1 VRRRNRRSD
10 PLANAVADG
19 EALPAGRLDDPED
32 VDALRAAIALKAAQP
47 GADLPS
53 SEFVGRLRQ
62 ELTDEGTGGRQR
74 WSRRAVLATAGA
86 AAAGAAVAGT
96 AGVALDR
103 NVLKTTAPS
112 RPGGAAQLEPID
124 GEWLKVTTDAELTS
138 GTPQRFSTAALVGFV
153 TSTDTGVVAVS
164 AACTHLGC
172 TLQSNEAAAR
182 FDCPCHRTAFGH
194 DGRLLFSQLEA
205 KPAPLT
211 RLELRRRDGD
221 VEVLVPRTV

>member
-32 VDALRAAIALKAAQP
+32 VDALRAAIALKGAQP

-53 SEFVGRLRQ
+53 SEFVARLRQ
-62 ELTDEGTGGRQR
+62 ELTDEVTGGRQR
-74 WSRRAVLATAGA
+74 WSRRTVLATAGA
-86 AAAGAAVAGT
+86 AAAGVAAVGA

-103 NVLKTTAPS
+103 TVLQPTAPS
-112 RPGGAAQLEPID
+112 VPGRAAQLEPVD
-124 GEWLKVTTDAELTS
+124 GEWLKVTTDAELAS

-153 TSTDTGVVAVS
+153 TSTDTGIVAVS
-164 AACTHLGC
+164 SACTHLGC
-172 TLQSNEAAAR
+172 TLQPNEAAGR

-205 KPAPLT
+205 SPPPLT
-211 RLELRRRDGD
+211 RLEVRRRDGD